1 VDRTEERVTGPYAPV
16 EDPVSDACEALGRG
30 VAPEHFV
37 ERLLPTA
44 IRHGRLAALRAVLDE
59 AGAADALDAAL
70 VAYLDGLAR
79 TVAAA

>member
-1 VDRTEERVTGPYAPV
+1 
-16 EDPVSDACEALGRG
+16 
-30 VAPEHFV
+30 
-37 ERLLPTA
+37 
-44 IRHGRLAALRAVLDE
+44 VLDE